1 MSLRWLGTSFEKER
15 YGIIDSYAV
24 VLCYT
29 GLLARLAILDLIKSS
44 EYFIMN
50 NQQQKVKNCW
60 ATEIQFGKPPSR
72 IKKLSTETDWNGS
85 QKQNGDLIMQNTF
98 RNDTK

>member
-1 MSLRWLGTSFEKER
+1 
-15 YGIIDSYAV
+15 
-24 VLCYT
+24 
-29 GLLARLAILDLIKSS
+29 
-44 EYFIMN
+44 MN